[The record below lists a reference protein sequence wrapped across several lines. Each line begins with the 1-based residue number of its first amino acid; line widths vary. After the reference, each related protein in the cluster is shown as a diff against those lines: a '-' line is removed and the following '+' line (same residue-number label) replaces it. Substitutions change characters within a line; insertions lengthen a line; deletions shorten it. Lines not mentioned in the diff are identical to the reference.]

1 METYLGR
8 VKMSEERRRNRKS
21 RKREAIP
28 IHVLP
33 VQERLDNFK
42 EVVLGYQTIHE
53 VIEESERCL
62 QCGRAK
68 CIEGCPINCNIPA
81 MLKAVREG
89 NYEQASEI
97 VHSFFAFPRSLH
109 RICPALCQQ
118 QCIAGKRGDP
128 IQIEAIIRFLSD
140 NFGKPA
146 SWYEKLPSTGRKI
159 AIIGAGPAGLTA
171 AYQLAK
177 LGHEVTVFEKAPAP
191 GGMLYLGIPEYR
203 LPKSV
208 LFEEIEDIRKL
219 GVKFKFGKAY
229 GVDFTHED
237 LFQMGFDAILLA
249 HGAHL
254 PKNLGILGEDL
265 ENCTHAIEFLR
276 DVALGRIPN
285 IKGKKIAVI
294 GGGDVA
300 IDAARVAKRLG
311 ANPIIMYRRTREQMP
326 AIPSEIEDAE
336 AEGIPMM
343 FLVSPVEI
351 IGDEEGKVSKIRLIR
366 MELTD
371 YDKSGR
377 PYPVPIPGSEFEEE
391 VDWVI
396 PAISQEPEFRV
407 FKLEG
412 FKLTKKHT
420 FEVDED
426 TNKTNIEGVFAAGDN
441 TTGPYLA
448 ITAIAEAKKAVA
460 AIHRHVMSKKQS
472 NDTETESG
480 EETEPEL
487 LVSA

>member
-1 METYLGR
+1 
-8 VKMSEERRRNRKS
+8 MSDKSRTKRRS

-28 IHVLP
+28 LHVLP
-33 VQERLDNFK
+33 VEERLTNFK
-42 EVVLGYQTIHE
+42 EVMLGYQDVREI
-53 VIEESERCL
+53 VEESERCL
-62 QCGRAK
+62 QCGRAR

-81 MLKAVREG
+81 MLKAIQDG
-89 NYEQASEI
+89 NYEEANEI

-118 QCIAGKRGDP
+118 SCVAGKRGDP
-128 IQIEAIIRFLSD
+128 IQIEAIIRFLAE
-140 NFGKPA
+140 NYGKP
-146 SWYEKLPSTGRKI
+146 SKWFEKLPPTGKKI

-171 AYQLAK
+171 AYHLAK
-177 LGHEVTVFEKAPAP
+177 MGHEVTVYEKAPRP

-203 LPKSV
+203 LPKQV
-208 LFEEIEDIRKL
+208 LLEEIEDIKKL

-229 GVDFTHED
+229 GVDFTHEE
-237 LFQMGFDAILLA
+237 LFEMGYDAILLA

-265 ENCTHAIEFLR
+265 DYCMHAIEFLR
-276 DVALGRIPN
+276 EVALGRIPD
-285 IKGKKIAVI
+285 IRGKKLAII

-311 ANPIIMYRRTREQMP
+311 GDPVIMYRRTREQMP
-326 AIPSEIEDAE
+326 AIESEIEDAE

-351 IGDEEGKVSKIRLIR
+351 IGDQEGKVKAIRLIR

-377 PYPVPIPGSEFEEE
+377 PYPVPIPGTEFEVD

-407 FKLEG
+407 FQLEG
-412 FKLTKKHT
+412 FKLTRKHT
-420 FEVDED
+420 FEVDKD

-448 ITAIAEAKKAVA
+448 ITAIAEARKAVS
-460 AIHRHVMSKKQS
+460 AIHRFVMSKDRSKQ
-472 NDTETESG
+472 ETNTVVPKEESAIVV
-480 EETEPEL
+480 TT
-487 LVSA
+487 A

>member
-1 METYLGR
+1 MSSETR
-8 VKMSEERRRNRKS
+8 PKRKS

-33 VQERLDNFK
+33 VQERLDNFN
-42 EVVLGYQTIHE
+42 EVILGYQTVHE
-53 VIEESERCL
+53 IIEESERCL
-62 QCGRAK
+62 QCGRAR

-81 MLKAVREG
+81 MLRAVQEG
-89 NYEQASEI
+89 KYEEANEI

-118 QCIAGKRGDP
+118 QCVAGKRGDP
-128 IQIEAIIRFLSD
+128 IQIEAIIRFLAD
-140 NFGKPA
+140 HYGKPK
-146 SWYEKLPSTGRKI
+146 SWFEKLPPTGKKI

-171 AYQLAK
+171 AYELTK
-177 LGHEVTVFEKAPAP
+177 LGHEVTVFEKAPEP

-203 LPKSV
+203 LPKRV
-208 LFEEIEDIRKL
+208 LMEEIEDIKRL

-229 GVDFTHED
+229 GVDFTHVE
-237 LFQMGFDAILLA
+237 LFEQGYDAILLA

-265 ENCTHAIEFLR
+265 DNCMHAIEFLR

-285 IKGKKIAVI
+285 IKGKKLAII

-311 ANPIIMYRRTREQMP
+311 AEPIIMYRRTREQMP
-326 AIPSEIEDAE
+326 AIESEIEDAE

-351 IGDEEGKVSKIRLIR
+351 IGDEEGKVKAIRLIR

-377 PYPVPIPGSEFEEE
+377 PYPVPIPGTEFEVE

-407 FKLEG
+407 FQLEG
-412 FKLTKKHT
+412 FKLTRKHT
-420 FEVDED
+420 FEVDKD
-426 TNKTNIEGVFAAGDN
+426 TNMTSIPGVFAAGDN
-441 TTGPYLA
+441 ITGPYLA
-448 ITAIAEAKKAVA
+448 ITAIAEARKAVK
-460 AIHRHVMSKKQS
+460 AIHRYVMSKDKNQEETNS
-472 NDTETESG
+472 QPLENENKKTETVVV
-480 EETEPEL
+480 TT
-487 LVSA
+487 A